1 MDVTIW
7 YKWSPQPVA
16 DTHLKSANHSNV
28 SRIGLLSPQYIRHLH
43 EGKCVPTNSLRN
55 EKIQMSARDQRP
67 AARSL
72 TEDLADDPCD
82 ESAEIEYLLWSVE

>member
-7 YKWSPQPVA
+7 YKWSPQPVS
-16 DTHLKSANHSNV
+16 DTQLKSANYSNV
-28 SRIGLLSPQYIRHLH
+28 CHIGLLSPQYIRHLH
-43 EGKCVPTNSLRN
+43 EGKCVPTNSLHD

-67 AARSL
+67 VARSL

-82 ESAEIEYLLWSVE
+82 ESGEIEYLLWSVE